1 MDKKVYNLDKINSYS
16 YLNNDMYIPI
26 SSYNSKMKT
35 AVLSDLK
42 EYINK
47 DLSNQVAY
55 LSSMVI
61 KLQRLVDDLSTWKY

>member
-35 AVLSDLK
+35 TVLSDLK
-42 EYINK
+42 EYINQ
-47 DLSNQVAY
+47 DLSYQVAY
-55 LSSMVI
+55 LSDMVI
-61 KLQRLVDDLSTWKY
+61 KLQSLVDDLSTWKY